1 MPIFLELLP
10 VAKDTG
16 MQKKMYS
23 IENIESIED
32 ADIPGEEYARIIF
45 NENSVLSE
53 IVVVETYLDIYETLN
68 NLNLVEEVIKD
79 HE

>member
-68 NLNLVEEVIKD
+68 NLNLVEEVIKY